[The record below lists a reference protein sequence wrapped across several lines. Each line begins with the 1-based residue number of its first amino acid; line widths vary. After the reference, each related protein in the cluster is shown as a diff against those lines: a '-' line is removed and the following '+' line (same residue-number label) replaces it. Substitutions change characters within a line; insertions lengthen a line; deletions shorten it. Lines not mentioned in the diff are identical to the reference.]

1 MPSCP
6 VAAAFDF
13 VDRGFGAWQGAH
25 GYASSGSDAYTA
37 SLTGDRFP
45 RLAHVFFSEEKGR
58 AVALLKAR
66 DAARTHDDVHI
77 SLVDA
82 VDDARKRFDYA
93 CKADKDLASLL
104 KCAPPSSDY
113 VFLVA
118 PRTTLNAST
127 YASLRDKVVDERRPL
142 SKGWAFGSD
151 NVVDALLLPSRWASL
166 LEPMVELRGDH
177 LAVLATAAAH
187 LGKVVYDEVLGLSRD
202 EIVVQSSSKK
212 RLAAAEASTR
222 GMGQLLKSNHFA
234 RCCCSTG
241 PAPAEVSG
249 EWLGEAESIE
259 LGRGG

>member
-1 MPSCP
+1 M
-6 VAAAFDF
+6 A
-13 VDRGFGAWQGAH
+13 RGKAPTATHLPGG
-25 GYASSGSDAYTA
+25 DAYTA

-58 AVALLKAR
+58 AVSLLKAR
-66 DAARTHDDVHI
+66 DAARLNDDVHI

-118 PRTTLNAST
+118 PGVQLNAST

-142 SKGWAFGSD
+142 SKGWAFGSN

-187 LGKVVYDEVLGLSRD
+187 LGKVVYDEVPWVNQGRD
-202 EIVVQSSSKK
+202 RGTIILEKAPGRRGGVHK
-212 RLAAAEASTR
+212 RHGPFTEV
-222 GMGQLLKSNHFA
+222 NHFA
-234 RCCCSTG
+234 RCCCSLRARRR
-241 PAPAEVSG
+241 PR
-249 EWLGEAESIE
+249 EWRVALGC
-259 LGRGG
+259 GKD